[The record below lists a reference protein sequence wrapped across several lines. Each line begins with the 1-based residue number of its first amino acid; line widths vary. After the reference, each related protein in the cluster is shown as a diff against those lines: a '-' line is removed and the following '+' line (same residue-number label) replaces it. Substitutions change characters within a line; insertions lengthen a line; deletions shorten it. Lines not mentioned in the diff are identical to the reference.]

1 MSTHRVVIVR
11 HAKAVS
17 YSPGTDAKRPLADS
31 GRAQAQELGRKL
43 SAVIKSADTVF
54 VSPALRAQETWQNM
68 AKGAGLTEETMPEV
82 ITDEVI
88 YSGSSMQMMEAL
100 RMGSNGTTSILV
112 GHEPTVSSLAVL
124 LTKEGQAS
132 EVEMGMPTGSA
143 AIVEWDRD
151 WKEWHSHC
159 AILADF
165 VHVRH

>member
-17 YSPGTDAKRPLADS
+17 YSPGTDDKRPLADS
-31 GRAQAQELGRKL
+31 GRTQAQELGRRLAK
-43 SAVIKSADTVF
+43 VIQAADNVF
-54 VSPALRAQETWQNM
+54 VSPALRAQETWQNL
-68 AKGAGLTEETMPEV
+68 AKGAGLTEETMPTV
-82 ITDEVI
+82 QTDEVI
-88 YSGSSMQMMEAL
+88 YSGSPMEMMEAV

-143 AIVEWDRD
+143 AVVEWERD